1 MHGNVQDRVYRDPK
15 LQLQLLQPHGKAAVP
30 RLGHDALGMH
40 RPSLCERAAPEDFA
54 DERRAMETPCVRL
67 LEHVAR
73 HRLVHGEVGDH
84 RSVVLTV
91 KRGLLFWRPVIRSWR
106 DGDGDRC
113 RPALLQGPGSLTV
126 RGRPSPAEDRD
137 ELDPVRVIWDRH
149 GPRCQHHLLAPRQ
162 CRLEQGHKGAVVR
175 SILCDTAQGGADRL
189 AFRPLYWS
197 RPLGCQV
204 LPGNLRQHVIELLD
218 PSQGPSEKLLWRH
231 GRAQC
236 ETELAAEMV
245 TADPRVAVRPIEQ
258 AVQKAFVFFECLQH
272 SLLGRLDFSPQ
283 SRLGGQQAVDLVSY
297 QSDISGVLDE
307 RCLDMDAGRS
317 LQLVPS
323 KFEPLGEKGQTGGDS
338 SQTICYRQDFLGNE
352 RVERLAHPVDTVQR
366 GVPPSRA

>member
-1 MHGNVQDRVYRDPK
+1 LVTAGHHELEGLAFVHFTGMHGNVQDRVYRDPK

-54 DERRAMETPCVRL
+54 DE
-67 LEHVAR
+67 
-73 HRLVHGEVGDH
+73 
-84 RSVVLTV
+84 
-91 KRGLLFWRPVIRSWR
+91 LLFWRPVIRSWR